1 MGKCLLFPLK
11 LRRLAGSMA
20 AMVID
25 LPTAAHTAADEFVGF
40 DDRLDGLLGLG
51 GLSVGAKLDE
61 LERFGRLM
69 QTQGVGVEATR
80 MLYDMAY
87 ANNQLQWALASGCA
101 PLQQLAA
108 RLHEQY
114 QRAGHWLGLH

>member
-1 MGKCLLFPLK
+1 LPPLFRLK
-11 LRRLAGSMA
+11 FSPRAGSMP

-25 LPTAAHTAADEFVGF
+25 LPTAPHAAVHDEFAGF
-40 DDRLDGLLGLG
+40 DARLDGLLGLG

-61 LERFGRLM
+61 LERFARLM

-80 MLYDMAY
+80 MLFDMAY
-87 ANNQLQWALASGCA
+87 ANNMLHSALASDCA
-101 PLQQLAA
+101 PLQELAG
-108 RLHEQY
+108 RLHQQY